1 MKRITI
7 TILALCL
14 GFALLGTAQ
23 SALAAEK
30 TVTLT
35 IPTMDCGSS
44 ILKVTWLLQDHEG
57 VTEAKAD
64 MTEPI
69 VTVTFDEEKVSLD
82 DITGAL
88 KAEGF
93 DVEKVTPAE

>member
-1 MKRITI
+1 MKRISI
-7 TILALCL
+7 TILTLCL

-23 SALAAEK
+23 PALAAEK

-35 IPTMDCGSS
+35 IPTMDCGSR
-44 ILKVTWLLQDHEG
+44 ILKVTWLLQDYEG
-57 VTEAKAD
+57 VTKANAD
-64 MTEPI
+64 MTDPI
-69 VTVTFDEEKVSLD
+69 VTITFDEEKASLD
-82 DITGAL
+82 EIKDAL

>member
-1 MKRITI
+1 MKRISV

-23 SALAAEK
+23 PALAAEK

-35 IPTMDCGSS
+35 IPTMDCGSK
-44 ILKVTWLLQDHEG
+44 ILQVTWLLQDHEG
-57 VTEAKAD
+57 VTKAKAD
-64 MTEPI
+64 MTEPLA
-69 VTVTFDEEKVSLD
+69 TVTFDEEKVSLE
-82 DITGAL
+82 DILNSL

-93 DVEKVTPAE
+93 HVEKVTPAE